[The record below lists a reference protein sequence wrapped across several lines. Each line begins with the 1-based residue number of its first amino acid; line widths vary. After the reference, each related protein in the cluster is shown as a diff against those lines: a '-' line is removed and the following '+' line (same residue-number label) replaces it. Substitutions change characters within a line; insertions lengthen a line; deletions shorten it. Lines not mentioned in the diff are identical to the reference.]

1 MELLRSWLGLYCAQC
16 VANSSSVPLLCNSG
30 QKPKKK
36 GSSDSFFFA
45 KNLLVYMPSIGE
57 IRYNPLTMNFRK
69 NRFIHWIAALAIA
82 MSALAPTVSQAV
94 SLAKHGQG
102 FAMEI
107 CSADGN
113 KMQINVHG
121 DEQEVAD
128 QAQPCPYCVA
138 QSAITPAFNTNLTF
152 EAPQSLTLLPALFYQ
167 SPKPLAAWETPP
179 SAAPPTQA

>member
-1 MELLRSWLGLYCAQC
+1 
-16 VANSSSVPLLCNSG
+16 
-30 QKPKKK
+30 
-36 GSSDSFFFA
+36 
-45 KNLLVYMPSIGE
+45 
-57 IRYNPLTMNFRK
+57 MNFHK
-69 NRFIHWIAALAIA
+69 NRLVHWIAAAAVA
-82 MSALAPTVSQAV
+82 MSALAPAMSQAA

-113 KMQINVHG
+113 QMQISVQA

-138 QSAITPAFNTNLTF
+138 QNGITPAFNTNLTF
-152 EAPQSLTLLPALFYQ
+152 QAPQTLALLPALFYQ
-167 SPKPLAAWETPP
+167 SPKPLAVWVTPP